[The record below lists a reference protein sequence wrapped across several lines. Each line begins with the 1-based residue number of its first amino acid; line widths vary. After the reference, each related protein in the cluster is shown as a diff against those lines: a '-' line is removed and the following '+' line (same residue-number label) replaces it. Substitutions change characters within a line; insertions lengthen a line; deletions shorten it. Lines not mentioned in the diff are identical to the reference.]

1 MTPSPPPVSVESRL
15 FMLAIAVIAVHVI
28 DDNFVQPQP
37 GTSAVDRAL
46 LR

>member
-1 MTPSPPPVSVESRL
+1 MERRL
-15 FMLAIAVIAVHVI
+15 FRAAIVVLALHVL